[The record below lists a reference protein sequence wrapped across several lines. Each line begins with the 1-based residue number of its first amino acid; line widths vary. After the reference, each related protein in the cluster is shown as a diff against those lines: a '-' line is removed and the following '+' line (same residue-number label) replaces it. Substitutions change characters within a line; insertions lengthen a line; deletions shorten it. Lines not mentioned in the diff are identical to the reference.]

1 MKHNKK
7 LFAGTVFAS
16 LLLGAQAQAG
26 NGELTLIHMGDIHG
40 HLVPRHNLRSDG
52 TGRMEGGLARMYTK
66 IKQIRADEA
75 NTLLINTGDTI
86 QGSAEALYTR
96 GQAVVDVLNMFRID
110 AYASG
115 NWDFLYGTQRYL
127 ELFAGAAP
135 KAPWKALA
143 ANLYYKTTTED
154 PTTPYPD
161 KGGQRVLPPYLIK
174 KVGNVRVGILG
185 MTTQRGI
192 AAVGPTATKGFKFT
206 NGKAEAAELVPH
218 LRNVE
223 GVDIVVM
230 ISELELALNIRMAE
244 TTPGI
249 DVILSADMHEET
261 SKPIVVGPSNT
272 IIVEEGQDGTNLGE
286 LELKVVARK
295 VASWEWKQ
303 HRIDSSIAADKTVAA
318 KVAAVRAPFVTGPHF
333 VQAVNPINGTRLQRP
348 IDSVVGYT
356 AIGLH
361 RSNFSHEAMPAVVEG
376 SSHDFIADAM
386 RAQAGTDVATI
397 RGFRYGTH
405 VPPGPIT
412 MEHLYHFLPIGAAI
426 ARADTASGQQLKN
439 QIENSTQGVFST
451 NPDEWTGGWMFGYS
465 GMTFDFDVWAP
476 QGSRGSNIKV
486 NGAPL
491 DLTRRYSVAGYW
503 YADAPNTINNC
514 PNCAPAVVTPLR
526 DSQGNLLDATEVVVN
541 YLQSLPGN
549 LANPVLNRIN
559 LLQPL
564 PAPKFGFYEM
574 QPLRGATP

>member
-1 MKHNKK
+1 MKFTMNTASA
-7 LFAGTVFAS
+7 LAAILMLGTAS
-16 LLLGAQAQAG
+16 ANAG
-26 NGELTLIHMGDIHG
+26 NGKLTLIHMGDIHG
-40 HLVPRHNLRSDG
+40 HLVARHNLRSDG
-52 TGRMEGGLARMYTK
+52 TGRMEGGLARMYTQIKK
-66 IKQIRADEA
+66 IRRDES

-86 QGSAEALYTR
+86 QGSAEALYTQ
-96 GQAVVDVLNMFRID
+96 GQALVDVLNLFKID

-127 ELFAGAAP
+127 ELFAGATP

-143 ANLYYKTTTED
+143 ANLYYKTAAED

-161 KGGQRVLPPYLIK
+161 KAGQRVLPPYMIK
-174 KVGNVRVGILG
+174 KVGKVKVGILG

-206 NGKAEAAELVPH
+206 NGKAEAAELVPY

-230 ISELELALNIRMAE
+230 ISELELALNVRMAE

-286 LELKVVARK
+286 LELKVVGRK

-303 HRIDSSIAADKTVAA
+303 HRIDSRIAPDQTIAA
-318 KVAAVRAPFVTGPHF
+318 KVAAVRAPFVSGPRF
-333 VQAVNPINGTRLQRP
+333 VQAINPINGSKLQRP

-361 RSNFSHEAMPAVVEG
+361 RSNFSHEPMPAVVEG

-439 QIENSTQGVFST
+439 QIENSTQGVFSP
-451 NPDEWTGGWMFGYS
+451 NPDEWIGGWMFGYS
-465 GMTFDFDVWAP
+465 GMTFDFDVWAAR
-476 QGSRGSNIKV
+476 GSRGSNIKV
-486 NGAPL
+486 NGEPL

-503 YADAPNTINNC
+503 YADAPDTINNC
-514 PNCAPAVVTPLR
+514 PNCQPAVVTPLR
-526 DSQGNLLDATEVVVN
+526 DNDGNLLDATEVVVN

-549 LANPVLNRIN
+549 LANPTLNRIN